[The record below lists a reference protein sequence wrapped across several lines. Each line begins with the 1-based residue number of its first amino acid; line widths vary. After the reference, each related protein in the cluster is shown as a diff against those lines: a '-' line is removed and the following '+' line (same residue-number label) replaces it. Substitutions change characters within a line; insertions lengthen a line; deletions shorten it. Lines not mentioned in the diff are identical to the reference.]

1 MDVRQSKIVSYLA
14 GYAGMKPTP
23 QFGELDLQRDLR
35 LEPLDLVL
43 FGLDLEQTVE
53 SPFPFEALHHVKTVS
68 DLLLV
73 VTQWLADD
81 ARAPHAG
88 DPEAALYDEH
98 SEKRPPERHSAA
110 HRDVH

>member
-1 MDVRQSKIVSYLA
+1 MDVQESKIVSYLA

-23 QFGELDLQRDLR
+23 HFVELDLRRDLR

-43 FGLDLEQTVE
+43 FALDLEQGVK

-73 VTQWLADD
+73 VTQWLAAD
-81 ARAPHAG
+81 ARAPHSG
-88 DPEAALYDEH
+88 DPEAAPWDAR
-98 SEKRPPERHSAA
+98 SAPRRPSAT